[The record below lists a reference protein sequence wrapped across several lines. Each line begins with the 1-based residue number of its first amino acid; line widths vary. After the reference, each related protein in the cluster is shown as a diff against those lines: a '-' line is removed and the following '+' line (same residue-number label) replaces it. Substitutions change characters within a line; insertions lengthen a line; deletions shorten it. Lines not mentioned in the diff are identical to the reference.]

1 MGSQARDRQARGVS
15 VHLIC
20 LMLLALLST
29 SPVAPS
35 SPATSL
41 DVVRAGPDAHGPTG
55 SHGHHFP
62 RDSGLRYG
70 WPLPGSP
77 RVVRAFHPPAFR
89 YGPGHRGVDL
99 AAVTGTAVLA
109 AGAGTVVFAGTVAG
123 HGVVSVDHPG
133 GLRTTYEPVSPT
145 VTAGDRVA
153 MGAQIGTVEP
163 GHPGCRAAAC
173 LHWGARRGPA
183 PDQVYL
189 DPLRLL
195 ALTRVRL
202 LPVEDP
208 PAPRAH
214 RA

>member
-1 MGSQARDRQARGVS
+1 MPPLGIQARDGQARGVS

-20 LMLLALLST
+20 MMLLAMLS
-29 SPVAPS
+29 SGPAAPS
-35 SPATSL
+35 SASIPL
-41 DVVRAGPDAHGPTG
+41 GLMRAGPTANGPAG
-55 SHGHHFP
+55 GHHHRP
-62 RDSGLRYG
+62 RGSEPRYG

-77 RVVRAFHPPAFR
+77 QVVRAFHPPASR

-99 AAVTGTAVLA
+99 AAVAGTAVLA

-145 VTAGDRVA
+145 VTTGDLVA
-153 MGAQIGTVEP
+153 RGARLGTVEP

-183 PDQVYL
+183 PEQVYL
-189 DPLRLL
+189 DPLRL

-202 LPVEDP
+202 LPAGDP
-208 PAPRAH
+208 PAH